1 MSAKMLI
8 NDNSWNGML
17 YVTKD
22 ATALIIQ
29 NKYKLTRK
37 FYSTNG
43 LNYYNKLTFCYY
55 HNDMPVTIN
64 CLLNCTGSRK
74 IFKTQCYNVIDKHFP
89 IFD

>member
-43 LNYYNKLTFCYY
+43 LNYYNKLTFCY
-55 HNDMPVTIN
+55 
-64 CLLNCTGSRK
+64 
-74 IFKTQCYNVIDKHFP
+74 
-89 IFD
+89 